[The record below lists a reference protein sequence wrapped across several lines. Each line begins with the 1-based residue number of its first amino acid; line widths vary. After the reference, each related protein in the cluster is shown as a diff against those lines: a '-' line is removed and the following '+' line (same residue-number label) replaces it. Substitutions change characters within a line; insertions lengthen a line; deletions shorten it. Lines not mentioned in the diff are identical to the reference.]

1 VKYFSHDS
9 NAHMDAKLDKVLMHY
24 GAKGY
29 AIYWYCLE
37 LIVGKLE
44 TGNVTFRLEHD
55 EEQIGARLKIDS
67 REVTGI
73 LDYMVDI
80 GLFERSGSHL
90 TCLKVL
96 SRLQQSATGSK
107 QIRALIAEYRDQKK
121 PETIMTPP
129 QDVMTHHDE
138 IMTPHDDVMIC
149 HAKQDKTK
157 QDKTKREN
165 TLSTLPQAED
175 APAAVKRVNYQEIID
190 LYHEMLPNH
199 PRVKVLTESRK
210 RHIKKLATNNLPD
223 LEHWRKFFNAITRSD
238 FLSGRV
244 EPRDG
249 RRPFIA
255 DLDFLI
261 NPNKYVKI
269 LEGKYHE

>member
-1 VKYFSHDS
+1 MKWFKHDT
-9 NAHMDAKLDKVLMHY
+9 NAHTDAKLDKVLMHY

-29 AIYWYCLE
+29 AVYWYCLE
-37 LIVGKLE
+37 LIAGRVSSENL
-44 TGNVTFRLEHD
+44 TFELEHD
-55 EEQIGARLKIDS
+55 AEQIGSRLKIDS
-67 REVTGI
+67 LEVTGI
-73 LDYMVDI
+73 LTYMVEI
-80 GLFERSGSHL
+80 GLFESSGDCI
-90 TCLKVL
+90 TCLKL
-96 SRLQQSATGSK
+96 YRRLDQSMTSSP
-107 QIRALIAEYRDQKK
+107 QIRRLINEKK
-121 PETIMTPP
+121 N
-129 QDVMTHHDE
+129 QDSSGNVMTASGKV
-138 IMTPHDDVMIC
+138 MTESGIVSPDQTRLD
-149 HAKQDKTK
+149 QTRPDKK
-157 QDKTKREN
+157 KD
-165 TLSTLPQAED
+165 TLSALPQAED
-175 APAAVKRVNYQEIID
+175 APARVKRVNYQEIID

-199 PRVKVLTESRK
+199 PRVKVLTEARK

-261 NPNKYVKI
+261 NPTKYVKI